1 MKTVFFN
8 QNPVSLKGQEV
19 IVGEEFRNFTA
30 IDNALQEFN
39 SKDTK
44 GIRVFVAVPSLD
56 TGVCDL
62 EVRTFN
68 ERLAK
73 VENVTCYTISMDLP
87 FAQARWCGANDIDI
101 VKTVSDFKDRNF
113 GEVTGTYINELGL
126 LTRAVFVVDSNNK
139 VVYSEYV
146 EEVTNQPNYD
156 AVLEAVKSAK

>member
-30 IDNALQEFN
+30 IDNTLQEFN

-156 AVLEAVKSAK
+156 AILEAVKSAK